1 MKCSIHNHDMI
12 LKTNVENGGVEIG
25 SIPKGVGLERMR
37 WTGSKLVDLNNLS
50 EIWCE
55 YTSGGFRLHS
65 IQVPNSQLV
74 QMQYRDRKKLY
85 NDSGVYR
92 VKSNEMVQNELN
104 FQYRRSDYEFIS
116 DQMDILL
123 KYYENK
129 TDLTDELQDL
139 INDWRSVKEK
149 YPKVVEKVSKI

>member
-55 YTSGGFRLHS
+55 YTSGGFRLHA
-65 IQVPNSQLV
+65 IQVPHSQLV
-74 QMQYRDRKKLY
+74 VMNYKDRKKLW
-85 NDSGVYR
+85 NDNGTYKI
-92 VKSNEMVQNELN
+92 KSDEQIQNELN
-104 FQYRRSDYEFIS
+104 FQYRGSHMPKIS
-116 DQMDILL
+116 DELDIIL
-123 KYYENK
+123 KYYETK